1 MNSQFKNSR
10 RKFLG
15 TLALGATTGLTAMAT
30 TFKLST
36 FPSIP
41 DNKSLDD
48 WFKGIK
54 GSHRV
59 VFDGAEPNHALPIIW
74 TWGFYTTNNQTGS
87 LDSDITAMCVFRH
100 NAMPFGLEDR
110 IWKKYK
116 LGEMFKINDNRTNA
130 PSIRNP
136 YFDAK
141 DGDFPFNGVDG
152 IKRMHER
159 GALFCVC
166 NLAISV
172 YSGIVAQSMGLD
184 PEEVRKD
191 WLSGVLPGV
200 QVVPAGIWALERA
213 QKQGCSY
220 IFAG

>member
-1 MNSQFKNSR
+1 MNSQTKNSR

-15 TLALGATTGLTAMAT
+15 TLALSASTGLAAMAT
-30 TFKLST
+30 PFKFNS

-41 DNKSLDD
+41 DEKGLDN

-54 GSHRV
+54 GNHRV
-59 VFDGAEPNHALPIIW
+59 VFDGAEPNNALPIIW

-87 LDSDITAMCVFRH
+87 PDSDITAMCVFRH

-116 LGEMFKINDNRTNA
+116 LGETFKINDNRTNA
-130 PSIRNP
+130 PATRNP
-136 YFDAK
+136 YFDAT

-152 IKRMHER
+152 IKRMEER
-159 GALFCVC
+159 GAMFCVC

-172 YSGIVAQSMGLD
+172 YSGIVAKGMGLD
-184 PEEVRKD
+184 PEAVRKD